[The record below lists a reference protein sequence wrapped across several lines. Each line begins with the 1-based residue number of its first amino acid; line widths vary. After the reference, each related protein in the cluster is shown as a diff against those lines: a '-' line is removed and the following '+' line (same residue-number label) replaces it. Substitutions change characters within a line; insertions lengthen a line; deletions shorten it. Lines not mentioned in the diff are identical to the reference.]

1 MQKSL
6 IEKWKNNTMDE
17 VDKEMFRAN
26 LRVAAN
32 KITDAFQAIIDAME
46 QYPDELKIMGICVS
60 LRAGSLYSKSPIG
73 SCRMYVGDKNKLM
86 SWAKELQEELEK
98 NDG

>member
-32 KITDAFQAIIDAME
+32 KLTDAFQTISDAME
-46 QYPDELKIMGICVS
+46 QYPDELKIMGICIS

-86 SWAKELQEELEK
+86 FWAKELQEDLEK
-98 NDG
+98 DDG